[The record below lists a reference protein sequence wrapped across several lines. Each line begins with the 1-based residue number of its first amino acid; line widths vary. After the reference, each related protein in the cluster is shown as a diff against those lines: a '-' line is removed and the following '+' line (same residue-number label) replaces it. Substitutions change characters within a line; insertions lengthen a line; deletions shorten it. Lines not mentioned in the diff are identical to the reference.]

1 MTPIAASGPNAE
13 QIRYWNEQ
21 AGPVWLANQA
31 ALDRR
36 LARFGELALASA
48 GVAAGERVLDVGCGC
63 GDTALELARR
73 VGASGAVVGVDV
85 SAPMLERARER
96 ARAAGAAN
104 LRFESGDAQSH
115 AFEPERF
122 DLVFSRF
129 GVMFFADPPAAFA
142 NLSRALRRGGRLAF
156 VCWQE
161 VARNPW
167 LGLPTRAIAAH
178 VALPP
183 PAAPDAPGPFAFAD
197 ALRTAGIL
205 ERGGF
210 EEVALAPVETSLLVG
225 STLDEAVEFAL
236 TVGPAATLLRDAPRD
251 TVARARAAVREALA
265 PHVTAEGVL
274 LGASVWVATA
284 RRN

>member
-1 MTPIAASGPNAE
+1 MTPLAATGPNAE

-21 AGPVWLANQA
+21 AGPLWLANQA
-31 ALDRR
+31 PLDRR
-36 LARFGELALASA
+36 LAHFGELGLARA
-48 GVAAGERVLDVGCGC
+48 RLAVGERVLDVGCGC
-63 GDTALELARR
+63 GATTLELGRR
-73 VGASGAVVGVDV
+73 VGAAGSVVGVDI
-85 SAPMLERARER
+85 SEPMLGRARER
-96 ARAAGAAN
+96 AQAAGATNVSFTSA
-104 LRFESGDAQSH
+104 DAQSH
-115 AFEPERF
+115 AFRPEHF

-142 NLSRALRRGGRLAF
+142 NLLRALRPGGRLAF

-178 VALPP
+178 VTLPA

-197 ALRTAGIL
+197 PKRTVGIL

-210 EEVALAPVETSLLVG
+210 EEVALAPVESSFVVG

-236 TVGPAATLLRDAPRD
+236 TVGPAAALLRDAPRD
-251 TVARARAAVREALA
+251 AVARAREAVRQALA
-265 PHVTAEGVL
+265 PHVTPEGVP
-274 LGASVWVATA
+274 LGASVWVATG